1 MPDVDD
7 HTSHNTRKPRICILV
22 TNDMFS
28 DSRVDRHARTLASH
42 GFEVAVVCSASDRT
56 SAKESRENFRI
67 LRVRSG
73 INDRISAIAQRL
85 RQMSGTTTP
94 HQRLLSSKNK
104 DLKWVVKLV
113 LRTLRLT
120 LFQLAML
127 RAARRINAD
136 IYCSNDLDTLLI
148 GVVAKGH
155 SSRLVYD
162 SHELWPDMLIGVPEY
177 GKMILRS
184 WEGILSRRADAVM
197 TVNEFIADVLM
208 SRYSLKPPIYVV
220 YNCPTPATHR
230 NRAPGRRNRRLKVV
244 LYHGGLTPERGLEN
258 LVRAA
263 HHLLPD
269 IVLTFRGS
277 GIIEGELRNLAS
289 GLSNVRFEPPV
300 EMRQVVDAASRADVG
315 VIPYLPTNLCNYYS
329 SPNKLFEYIE
339 AGLPIAASNLPFM
352 KKIIFENEIGAV
364 FDPRDPSSI
373 AEVLNKMTRTPAL
386 NRYKR
391 NITWVRRKY
400 NWNVEMEK
408 LVKVY
413 EGLYWAPTR

>member
-1 MPDVDD
+1 M
-7 HTSHNTRKPRICILV
+7 LV

-28 DSRVDRHARTLASH
+28 DSRVDRHAQTLAGC
-42 GFEVAVVCSASDRT
+42 GFEVTVVCSTSDRT
-56 SAKESRENFRI
+56 SAEERRNDFKI
-67 LRVRSG
+67 VRVRSG
-73 INDRISAIAQRL
+73 INDRMSATALRL
-85 RQMSGTTTP
+85 RHMSGTTTP

-104 DLKWVVKLV
+104 DLRWLVKLV

-127 RAARRINAD
+127 RAARQINAD

-148 GVVAKGH
+148 GVVAKSH

-177 GKMILRS
+177 GKTMLRF

-208 SRYSLKPPIYVV
+208 SRYGLKPPIHVI
-220 YNCPTPATHR
+220 YNCPTPTTHR
-230 NRAPGRRNRRLKVV
+230 NRAPERPNRRRKVA

-263 HHLLPD
+263 RHLLPD

-277 GIIEGELRNLAS
+277 GILEEELRNLAS
-289 GLSNVRFEPPV
+289 RLSNVRFEPPV
-300 EMRQVVDAASRADVG
+300 KMKKVVDAASRADVG
-315 VIPYLPTNLCNYYS
+315 VIPYLPTNLCNYYA

-352 KKIIFENEIGAV
+352 KKIILENEIGTV
-364 FDPRDPSSI
+364 FDPRDSFSI
-373 AEVLNKMTRTPAL
+373 AEAINKMTRKPAL
-386 NRYKR
+386 DQYRR
-391 NITWVRRKY
+391 NVASAMRKY
-400 NWNVEMEK
+400 NWNVEKEK
-408 LVKVY
+408 LLKVY
-413 EGLYWAPTR
+413 KGLYWALTH